1 MTVWKS
7 FKESLSDM
15 YSIRDEESKGRLISL
30 GSAMMTAFYNVF
42 ITGIFY
48 TGFLSMYD
56 ISITGVGIVTFIPYI
71 ANCFSVFSPRILGR
85 FQKRKWI
92 LLASKIYFYAMYIIA
107 TTLMPQFVT
116 DPDARLMW
124 FVILLFL
131 AYSVYALFSPGLTT
145 WFYRFYPAESERRTR
160 YFAYNQ
166 TFSSILS
173 SIMLLVSSV
182 LTDAVEGSAMQNQL
196 ILGFR
201 YFAFVLVLIDVAMQA
216 MAKEYPY
223 AEAPKLRLDKVF
235 TIPFRYRKFMLC
247 MVVMFAWNYIGNLNN
262 GLWNF
267 HLLNH
272 LHFSYT
278 VINLVTM
285 MYTVILLCT
294 GVLWQKILK
303 RCSWIR
309 TFGIASLIFVPTEFL
324 MFSLTPGM
332 EGLWAF
338 TSMIQH
344 FCSVGLNLSYANIL
358 YLNIPEEESTAC
370 ISFNTIGCN
379 IFAFLGMISG
389 TLVCSLLGDEAMP
402 FLGMNVYSV
411 QYTTLMRA
419 AGLTAISL
427 PMILCWKKLT
437 PDHEIALVNNFRRSK
452 RK

>member
-7 FKESLSDM
+7 FTNSLSDM

-30 GSAMMTAFYNVF
+30 GSAMITAFYNVF

-92 LLASKIYFYAMYIIA
+92 LLGAKIYFYAMYILA

-116 DPDARLMW
+116 DPDARLTW
-124 FVILLFL
+124 FIILLFL
-131 AYSVYALFSPGLTT
+131 AYSVYALFSPGITT
-145 WFYRFYPAESERRTR
+145 WFYRFYPSESERRTR

-173 SIMLLVSSV
+173 SIMLLVSSI
-182 LTDAVEGSAMQNQL
+182 LTDAVEGSAMQDQL

-201 YFAFVLVLIDVAMQA
+201 YFAFLLVLADVAMQA

-285 MYTVILLCT
+285 MYTVMLLCT
-294 GVLWQKILK
+294 GALWQKILK
-303 RCSWIR
+303 RCSWIK
-309 TFGIASLIFVPTEFL
+309 TFGIACLLFVPTEFL
-324 MFSLTPGM
+324 MFSLTPGK

-358 YLNIPEEESTAC
+358 YLNLPEEESTAC
-370 ISFNTIGCN
+370 VSFNTIGCN

-389 TLVCSLLGDEAMP
+389 TLVCSVLGDTAQP
-402 FLGMNVYSV
+402 LFGMNVYAV

-437 PDHEIALVNNFRRSK
+437 PDHEIALVNNFRR